1 MTTKETDG
9 STPVVPSIAPKSSRG
24 RSMPWVRFY
33 LNDMGTRVYRLST
46 VAGGAY
52 IRLLMQYLDQQGP
65 LEDNDRLLANT
76 AGLTLAQWRKIRP
89 EVMSVMDASDGRVF
103 DAMADAQIDF
113 YRKLS
118 AQNTRNANARYRD
131 RVTVIDGGKIEGFDD
146 D

>member
-1 MTTKETDG
+1 
-9 STPVVPSIAPKSSRG
+9 
-24 RSMPWVRFY
+24 MPWVRFY